1 MKIHLSPPLIVL
13 MTDFGTSDPYVGI
26 MKGVIE
32 TMAPQ
37 SRIIDLTH
45 AIEPQN
51 ILQASFLL
59 SACFRDFPEGTIFVC
74 VVDPGVG
81 TARLPVLAHAFH
93 AFFIGP
99 DNGLFGFLNED
110 PDRNILHLTQKRFF
124 RPSIS
129 PTFHGRDIFAPVAA
143 HLVLNGPGL
152 LPHLGRRISHL
163 QDIEN
168 RHPTITEHEI
178 MGRIAHIDRFGTL
191 ITNIHRHHL
200 TGLLKG
206 DASSGIRLGHTT
218 LPLTKTFGDIPA
230 GEPGALIGSY
240 GYLEIFVR
248 DGSARN
254 SLNLHIGDTIH
265 VYPNHG

>member
-129 PTFHGRDIFAPVAA
+129 PTFHGRDIFAPVKSMAEALGQAA
-143 HLVLNGPGL
+143 TQAPQ
-152 LPHLGRRISHL
+152 PIQAAAS
-163 QDIEN
+163 
-168 RHPTITEHEI
+168 
-178 MGRIAHIDRFGTL
+178 M
-191 ITNIHRHHL
+191 
-200 TGLLKG
+200 
-206 DASSGIRLGHTT
+206 ASSVSSADTGMEL
-218 LPLTKTFGDIPA
+218 A
-230 GEPGALIGSY
+230 SGA
-240 GYLEIFVR
+240 
-248 DGSARN
+248 
-254 SLNLHIGDTIH
+254 
-265 VYPNHG
+265 